1 MKRHEMFVLRLSDM
15 IARTVSSDKSLRLL
29 TNEAAL
35 QKAIASVVKRNFE
48 TEKEIEQEAERMMD
62 GLEDQGQVFER
73 HKMRPLIKE
82 QLAKK
87 RNFVL

>member
-1 MKRHEMFVLRLSDM
+1 MKQNEMFVLRLSDM
-15 IARTVSSDKSLRLL
+15 IARAVGKDKSMRLL
-29 TNEAAL
+29 TDEAAL
-35 QKAIASVVKRNFE
+35 QRAIASLITRNFQ
-48 TEKEIEQEAERMMD
+48 TEKEIEQEADRMMD
-62 GLEDQGQVFER
+62 SLEDQGQVFER